1 MSFERPKKLEER
13 DFILNPVKDFIRA
26 VIGTETR
33 NFLPDFAVKV
43 KLTSNENIRVAE
55 TEGRNVRDKSSRNRY
70 FEQSQNRNKGLS
82 FPPQTLVATY
92 PWLPTH

>member
-55 TEGRNVRDKSSRNRY
+55 TEGRNVRDNLPGTDTLNKAKI
-70 FEQSQNRNKGLS
+70 ENKGLS